1 MEGNKPIKVFKA
13 GAVKASIFENNVQ
26 HMDKVITNFRVL
38 IDKVYKDSDGSW
50 KSTNSFSAHNE
61 LPKAIVVLKKA
72 YEYIL
77 FKDKPKDVYD
87 ECYS

>member
-1 MEGNKPIKVFKA
+1 MDGNKPIKVFKA

-38 IDKVYKDSDGSW
+38 IDKVYKDANGTW

-61 LPKAIVVLKKA
+61 LPKAIVVLQKA
-72 YEYIL
+72 YKYIL
-77 FKDKPKDVYD
+77 FKDKPKDMYD
-87 ECYS
+87 